1 MVIRNK
7 NIDKHLTNT
16 LKGFIINLMGVF
28 CRSRKVFSIILKGRI
43 RNMYKI
49 VRKKELNAAVT
60 LLEIEAPF
68 IAKKAHAGQFIIFR
82 IDEQGE
88 RVPLTIAGY
97 DREKGTVTIIFQKV
111 GFSTIALGALN
122 EGDYIKDF
130 VGPLGKPTHTEG
142 VKRVCVVGGGVG
154 CAIALPSAAAFKEA
168 GAEVDVIVGFRSK
181 DIVILEDEFRAVS
194 DNMYLM
200 TDDGSYGE
208 HGFVTV
214 KLQELLEKGNQ
225 YDAVLAIGPIPMM
238 KFVCKTTEPFGVK
251 TMVSLNPIMVDG
263 TGMCGGCR
271 VTVGGEV
278 KFACVDGPEF
288 DGHLVDFDQALQRSR
303 LYKTQEG
310 ELMLRL
316 TEGDTHSG
324 GCGMCS

>member
-1 MVIRNK
+1 M
-7 NIDKHLTNT
+7 
-16 LKGFIINLMGVF
+16 F
-28 CRSRKVFSIILKGRI
+28 
-43 RNMYKI
+43 KI
-49 VRKKELNAAVT
+49 VTKKELNANVT
-60 LLEIEAPF
+60 LMEIEAPF
-68 IAKKAHAGQFIIFR
+68 VAKKARAGQFIIFR
-82 IDEQGE
+82 IDEKGE

-111 GFSTIALGALN
+111 GFSTIALGNLN
-122 EGDYIKDF
+122 EGDYIRDF
-130 VGPLGKPTHTEG
+130 VGPLGKPTPVEG
-142 VKRVCVVGGGVG
+142 MKKVCVVGGGVG

-168 GAEVDVIVGFRSK
+168 GAEVDVIVGFRNK
-181 DIVILEDEFRAVS
+181 DIVILEDEFKAAS

-214 KLQELLEKGNQ
+214 KLQQLLEAGNK

-238 KFVCKTTEPFGVK
+238 KFVCKTTEPYGVK

-288 DGHLVDFDQALQRSR
+288 DGHQVDYA
-303 LYKTQEG
+303 
-310 ELMLRL
+310 ELMSRNATYREREAEV
-316 TEGDTHSG
+316 TETHTCRMEAMG
-324 GCGMCS
+324 KALIK

>member
-1 MVIRNK
+1 M
-7 NIDKHLTNT
+7 
-16 LKGFIINLMGVF
+16 F
-28 CRSRKVFSIILKGRI
+28 
-43 RNMYKI
+43 KI
-49 VRKKELNAAVT
+49 VRKEELNASVT

-68 IAKKAHAGQFIIFR
+68 VAKKAKAGQFIIFR
-82 IDEQGE
+82 IDEMGE

-111 GFSTIALGALN
+111 GFSTIALGNLN

-142 VKRVCVVGGGVG
+142 IKRVCVVGGGVG

-168 GAEVDVIVGFRSK
+168 GAEVDVIVGFRNK
-181 DIVILEDEFRAVS
+181 DIVILEEEFKAAS

-214 KLQELLEKGNQ
+214 KLQQLLEAGNK

-288 DGHLVDFDQALQRSR
+288 DGHQVDFA
-303 LYKTQEG
+303 
-310 ELMLRL
+310 ELMSRNGTYRCREAEV
-316 TEGDTHSG
+316 TENHACRMEAMGKALIK
-324 GCGMCS
+324 